1 MLVLLAV
8 ALGWFHEVVT
18 AQATSRANPDRSA
31 DVNLLQFQSGRYGP
45 YATIRRANEVANYFR
60 SFGLRA
66 QVINGGNWEYYVD
79 VW

>member
-1 MLVLLAV
+1 MLVLLAI
-8 ALGWFHEVVT
+8 ALGWFYDVVT
-18 AQATSRANPDRSA
+18 AQAASRANPDRSTA
-31 DVNLLQFQSGRYGP
+31 GNMLQFQSGRYGP

-66 QVINGGNWEYYVD
+66 EVINGGNSEYYVD

>member
-1 MLVLLAV
+1 MLVLLAI
-8 ALGWFHEVVT
+8 ALGWFYDVVT
-18 AQATSRANPDRSA
+18 AQAASRANPDRSTA
-31 DVNLLQFQSGRYGP
+31 GNMLQFQSGRYGP

-66 QVINGGNWEYYVD
+66 EVINGGNWEYYVD